1 MERLKLLTLA
11 GRNLRRHPRRVA
23 LATTALALGIAAV
36 IILRGVVGGIQQ
48 LNVSMFVDGSI
59 GALQVHRTGY
69 TDAAELMP
77 LSLDFE
83 DTPQLREKLLGV
95 PGVKGIAPRIYF
107 GAALA
112 PPGDREAA
120 YFMAIAVDPALEAKV
135 SPRRVSWA
143 SQWLEGQSPQLL
155 LDSTFAQALG
165 LQLPSPAEEAEQP
178 ALLAADRDEA
188 FNGEVVRII
197 GSVGQ
202 GFPGDVRQGLVTLAL
217 AQRLLRSEGRA
228 AEYAVA
234 VHRLDE
240 IPDVKVG
247 LQQALGPSFEVH
259 TWWERMPAL
268 RDVEKAQDI
277 FGIIMGGIVLAVVLL
292 GVGNLQ
298 LMSVMDRVREVGTM
312 LAMGM
317 RRRRV
322 VGLFVLEGLLLG
334 VLGSALGLLL
344 GEGVL
349 AAIDWNGLKL
359 AAPGSSLAQ
368 DVHPT
373 VSAVWR
379 WGITLSGVLGATI
392 SSGIAARRLSRMS
405 AAEALAE
412 P

>member
-1 MERLKLLTLA
+1 MKLLTLA
-11 GRNLRRHPRRVA
+11 GRNLSRHPRRVA
-23 LATTALALGIAAV
+23 LAITALALGIAAV
-36 IILRGVVGGIQQ
+36 IILRGIVGGIQQ
-48 LNVSMFVDGSI
+48 LNVSIFVDGSI

-69 TDAAELMP
+69 TDAAEMMP
-77 LSLDFE
+77 LSMDFE
-83 DTPQLREKLLGV
+83 DTPALREKLLAV
-95 PGVKGIAPRIYF
+95 KGVKAIAPRIYF

-120 YFMAIAVDPALEAKV
+120 YFMAIAIDPALEAKV
-135 SPRRVSWA
+135 APRRVSWA
-143 SQWLEGQSPQLL
+143 SQWLEGSRPQLL
-155 LDSTFAQALG
+155 LDSTFGQALG
-165 LQLPSPAEEAEQP
+165 LQMPSPEASDEQP
-178 ALLAADRDEA
+178 ALLASDRDEA
-188 FNGEVVRII
+188 LNGEVVRII

-202 GFPGDVRQGLVTLAL
+202 GMPGDVRQGLVTLGL

-228 AEYAVA
+228 AEYAIA

-240 IPDVKVG
+240 IADVKVA
-247 LQQALGPSFEVH
+247 LQAALGPAFEVH

-268 RDVEKAQDI
+268 RDVEQAQDI
-277 FGIIMGGIVLAVVLL
+277 FGIIMGGIVLSVVLL

-298 LMSVMDRVREVGTM
+298 LMSVMDRVREVGTL
-312 LAMGM
+312 LAIGM

-334 VLGSALGLLL
+334 LIGSAIGLLL

-349 AAIDWNGLKL
+349 GAIDWHGLKL
-359 AAPGSSLAQ
+359 AAPGAALEQ
-368 DVHPT
+368 EVHPT

-392 SSGIAARRLSRMS
+392 SSGIAARRLSKMS